1 MMRTEAGA
9 VARCE
14 RVQARK
20 ALIENEIMQCEGELR
35 ILMSQFGQ
43 DPQVSVNALD
53 VLKSIIAYIKSTV
66 NLLKLEHTGTGQ
78 TMGLDFPNEGR
89 AQYRRTE
96 LIIKQQELELTKKEI
111 QHLQK
116 LDAYIQYN
124 NFVEI
129 SRDSADQLDVCFSRI
144 NELNREIA
152 LLTTPEASIPLILMN
167 FPDFSSN
174 PLSLEEL
181 SKAKAVMI
189 DLHGYI
195 SKLIATNPSLFNAL
209 NPVADVLN
217 DYKYTIDT
225 TMDPWLHLFWKF
237 GKALKH
243 TKDVTLASDH
253 KISLEQVRTFGNII
267 MVMVPKSIKQ
277 ARHDANAYDWEKNA
291 KARQATLDA
300 VIRDVQS

>member
-1 MMRTEAGA
+1 M
-9 VARCE
+9 
-14 RVQARK
+14 
-20 ALIENEIMQCEGELR
+20 IENEIMQCEGELR
-35 ILMSQFGQ
+35 ILMSQFGR
-43 DPQVSVNALD
+43 DPQVSVDALD

-66 NLLKLEHTGTGQ
+66 NLLQLEHIETGTTTH
-78 TMGLDFPNEGR
+78 TMGLDFPNEGK
-89 AQYRRTE
+89 AQHRKTE
-96 LIIKQQELELTKKEI
+96 LTRKQQELELTKKKI
-111 QHLQK
+111 QDLQK
-116 LDAYIQYN
+116 LDAYIEYN
-124 NFVEI
+124 KFVEI

-152 LLTTPEASIPLILMN
+152 LLTTPEASIPRILMN

-174 PLSLEEL
+174 PLSPNVL

-225 TMDPWLHLFWKF
+225 TMDPWLHMFWKF

-243 TKDVTLASDH
+243 TKDVTLRKDH
-253 KISLEQVRTFGNII
+253 KISLEKVRIFGKTI
-267 MVMVPKSIKQ
+267 MVMVPTSIKQ
-277 ARHDANAYDWEKNA
+277 SRHDANAYDWEKNA
-291 KARQATLDA
+291 QARQAALNL
-300 VIRDVQS
+300 VISEIQSQ